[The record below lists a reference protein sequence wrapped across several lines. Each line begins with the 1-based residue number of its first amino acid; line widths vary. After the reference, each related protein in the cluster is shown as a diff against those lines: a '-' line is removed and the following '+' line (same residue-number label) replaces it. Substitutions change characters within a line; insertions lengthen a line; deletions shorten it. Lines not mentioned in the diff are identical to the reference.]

1 MVALLGGSGEA
12 VVVVADRSEFAAINA
27 LVIDGLVERWGW
39 HDSTLNPDLKSFDEF
54 YRDATVL
61 VAKVEQRIVGCG
73 VLANERVGIGRIV
86 RMSVARHW
94 RRSGIGSQILAVLLE
109 SAKSLGYTQV
119 VLETS
124 VDWDS
129 AIRFYES
136 NGFSRTKTE
145 GGDQHFALHVGSA

>member
-1 MVALLGGSGEA
+1 MGMSVEF
-12 VVVVADRSEFAAINA
+12 VVVVAEKSEYAAIGA
-27 LVIDGLVERWGW
+27 LIIDGLVERWGW

-54 YRDATVL
+54 YRDSTVL

-73 VLANERVGIGRIV
+73 VLVHERVGVGRIV

-94 RRSGIGSQILAVLLE
+94 RCSGIGSQILAVLLE

-124 VDWDS
+124 ADWDS
-129 AIRFYES
+129 AIRFYAS
-136 NGFSRTKTE
+136 NGFSRTRTAD
-145 GGDQHFALHVGSA
+145 GDQHFALNLGSA

>member
-1 MVALLGGSGEA
+1 MSHVGTSVEV
-12 VVVVADRSEFAAINA
+12 VVVVAEEREYAAIAA
-27 LVIDGLVERWGW
+27 LIIDGLVERWGW

-94 RRSGIGSQILAVLLE
+94 RHSGIGSQILAALLE
-109 SAKSLGYTQV
+109 SAKRLGYTQV

-124 VDWDS
+124 ADWDS

-145 GGDQHFALHVGSA
+145 DGDQHFALNVGSA